1 MNLRAKI
8 TLGACLMMLLVAATL
23 VATNRLSQAHLKDMF
38 SEATI
43 TGKSVLWKKIIS
55 GQLENMIPG
64 SSALARDRATRN
76 ALRDKDVDTLQE
88 SASTTFNLLT
98 ASNVITRMQLVSLDS
113 QVLYSAPE
121 SYGTTTG
128 KGLVR
133 AALET
138 GKVAR
143 GIERDDDGRLVA
155 VVAFPL
161 FIRGQT
167 IGIGVFARE
176 LQDAIQDFKVND
188 GSEVAIVDV
197 QGRSEYSTTAGL
209 LEKLA
214 VDMPALGESSLQV
227 ATLDDKT
234 DSVSVIPIR
243 DSGGKAIAHLV
254 SAKDYTESYA
264 SLQRTSV
271 MAYALTGLII
281 LAAVAGLYLY
291 MKYLLKPLGTV
302 VSELKAV
309 ADGDLTVN
317 IEVTSKDEI
326 GQLQAA
332 VRQTTSNLR
341 EVLQLINSMT
351 TKLAEAATSM
361 LSTSE
366 TSQQGIQNQQKGTE
380 QVVTAMH
387 EMTATVQEIARNA
400 AQAATEAGNANQE
413 ASKGQLVVDETTSSI
428 NSLAGEVDNASDVIG
443 KVRQDSDNIGSI
455 LDVIRGIA
463 EQTNLLALNAAIEAA
478 RAGEQGRGFAVV
490 ADEVRTLASRTQE
503 STEEIQ
509 AMIEQLQSGIQ
520 DAVTVM
526 VNSREHAGQTVEQAR
541 EAGKSLSDITAAVT
555 VISDMNTQI
564 ASAAEE
570 QSSVTEEINRNIV
583 EINSAVELSAEGASQ
598 ILDSSEYL
606 NELSDELTAT
616 LGRFRL

>member
-64 SSALARDRATRN
+64 TSALARDRVTRN
-76 ALRDKDVDTLQE
+76 ALRDKAVDTLQE

-121 SYGTTTG
+121 NYGTTTS
-128 KGLVR
+128 KGLVK

-143 GIERDDDGRLVA
+143 GIERDDDGKLVA

-167 IGIGVFARE
+167 VGIGVFARD
-176 LQDAIQDFKVND
+176 LQDAIEDFKLND
-188 GSEVAIVDV
+188 DSEVAIVDV
-197 QGRSEYSTTAGL
+197 QGKSEYSTTSDL

-234 DSVSVIPIR
+234 DSVAVTPIR

-264 SLQRTSV
+264 SLQSTSL
-271 MAYALTGLII
+271 MAYSLTGLII
-281 LAAVAGLYLY
+281 LAALAGLYLY

-413 ASKGQLVVDETTSSI
+413 ASKGQHVVDETTSSI

-509 AMIEQLQSGIQ
+509 TMIEQLQSGIQ

-526 VNSREHAGQTVEQAR
+526 VNSREHAGQTVEQAK

-583 EINSAVELSAEGASQ
+583 EINRAVEMSAQGASQ

-616 LGRFRL
+616 VGRFRL

>member
-1 MNLRAKI
+1 
-8 TLGACLMMLLVAATL
+8 
-23 VATNRLSQAHLKDMF
+23 
-38 SEATI
+38 
-43 TGKSVLWKKIIS
+43 
-55 GQLENMIPG
+55 
-64 SSALARDRATRN
+64 
-76 ALRDKDVDTLQE
+76 
-88 SASTTFNLLT
+88 
-98 ASNVITRMQLVSLDS
+98 MQLVSLDS
-113 QVLYSAPE
+113 QVLYSATE
-121 SYGTTTG
+121 NYGTTTS
-128 KGLVR
+128 KGLVKT
-133 AALET
+133 ALET

-143 GIERDDDGRLVA
+143 GIERDDDGKLVA

-167 IGIGVFARE
+167 VGIGVFARE
-176 LQDAIQDFKVND
+176 LQDAIEDFKLND

-197 QGRSEYSTTAGL
+197 QGNSEYSTTSGL
-209 LEKLA
+209 LEKLD

-227 ATLDDKT
+227 ATLDDMT
-234 DSVSVIPIR
+234 DSVAVTPIR

-264 SLQRTSV
+264 SLQSTSV
-271 MAYALTGLII
+271 MAYSLTGLII
-281 LAAVAGLYLY
+281 LAALAGLYLY

-302 VSELKAV
+302 VRELKAV

-326 GQLQAA
+326 GQLQTA
-332 VRQTTSNLR
+332 VKQTTSNLR

-400 AQAATEAGNANQE
+400 AQAATEAGSANEE

-509 AMIEQLQSGIQ
+509 TMIEQLQSGIQ

-526 VNSREHAGQTVEQAR
+526 VNSREHAGQTVGQAR

-570 QSSVTEEINRNIV
+570 QSCVTEEINRNIV
-583 EINSAVELSAEGASQ
+583 EINRAVEMSAQGASQ

-616 LGRFRL
+616 VGRFRL

>member
-1 MNLRAKI
+1 
-8 TLGACLMMLLVAATL
+8 
-23 VATNRLSQAHLKDMF
+23 LKDMF

-43 TGKSVLWKKIIS
+43 TGKSVLWKKIVS

-64 SSALARDRATRN
+64 TSALARDRATRN
-76 ALRDKDVDTLQE
+76 ALRDKAVDALKE

-121 SYGTTTG
+121 SYGTTTS
-128 KGLVR
+128 KGLVK

-143 GIERDDDGRLVA
+143 GIERDDDGKLVA

-176 LQDAIQDFKVND
+176 LQDAIEDFKVND
-188 GSEVAIVDV
+188 DSEVAIVNV
-197 QGRSEYSTTAGL
+197 QGNSEYTTTDGL

-227 ATLDDKT
+227 ATLDEKT
-234 DSVSVIPIR
+234 DSVAVRPIR
-243 DSGGKAIAHLV
+243 DSAGKAIAHLV

-264 SLQRTSV
+264 SLQSTSV
-271 MAYALTGLII
+271 MAYSLTGLII
-281 LAAVAGLYLY
+281 LAALAGLYLY

-326 GQLQAA
+326 GQLQTA

-341 EVLQLINSMT
+341 EVLQLINSVT

-509 AMIEQLQSGIQ
+509 TMIEQLQSGIQ

-526 VNSREHAGQTVEQAR
+526 VNSREHAGQTVEQAK

-583 EINSAVELSAEGASQ
+583 EINRAVEMSAQGANQ

-616 LGRFRL
+616 VGRFRL